1 MNKTAIEKLR
11 IVSDS
16 LLAASKALE
25 VAGNSIAALAIAL
38 DSDALTVAEKI
49 YTYEEA
55 RAVLAGKARAGF
67 RAEVKALLSGVGAK
81 ALSDIKDDPQKLAS
95 VVAEAEKLAGD
106 SND

>member
-1 MNKTAIEKLR
+1 MNKTAIEKMR

-38 DSDALTVAEKI
+38 DSDAPTAAEKI

-55 RAVLAGKARAGF
+55 RGILAGKAREGY

-81 ALSDIKDDPQKLAS
+81 ALSDIKDDPETLAS
-95 VVAEAEKLAGD
+95 VVTEAEKLAGD
-106 SND
+106 SNG

>member
-1 MNKTAIEKLR
+1 MNTVEKMKL
-11 IVSDS
+11 VSES
-16 LLAASKALE
+16 LMAVSKALE
-25 VAGNSIAALAIAL
+25 VAAGSIAALAIAL
-38 DSDALTVAEKI
+38 DSDAPTVAEKI

-55 RAVLAGKARAGF
+55 RAILAGKARAGY

-95 VVAEAEKLAGD
+95 VVTEAEKLAGD